1 MPHPDL
7 EELLN
12 ALIPFA
18 QEMLAK
24 HGEFYPIGASVGA
37 QGEIACVAG
46 DVGEENPDSQEI
58 IDLMVQGLSE
68 QAKRGEIR
76 AAAICYDS
84 RIVPPDQTDK
94 VDAIA
99 VRSEHE
105 NGEAIEAYLPYHE
118 AGRGKY
124 EYDELFAVEGEGSIF
139 SGPKPAK

>member
-24 HGEFYPIGASVGA
+24 HGEFYPFGASVSA
-37 QGEIACVAG
+37 KGEIACVAG
-46 DVGEENPDSQEI
+46 EMGEEQPDTKEV
-58 IDLMVQGLSE
+58 IDLLVKGLGDEAS
-68 QAKRGEIR
+68 RGEIR
-76 AAAICYDS
+76 AAAICYDV
-84 RIVPPDQTDK
+84 RIVPPEQTEQ

-99 VRSEHE
+99 VRTEHQ
-105 NGEAIEAYLPYHE
+105 NGEAIEAYLPYRK

-124 EYDELFAVEGEGSIF
+124 EYDELFAIEGERGIF
-139 SGPKPAK
+139 PEQKSSK